1 MGIIILLIVFLLL
14 ILNISLIRDKLSKVF
29 LSIYICWWALLLI
42 ISTFN
47 PYGLYTVSDK
57 TYLLLILNITM
68 FTFGFILSGHKQ
80 KASNINNID
89 AIYRIF
95 HSFKSLLKKR
105 IFIIILLL
113 FTIILGYYYIR
124 YNSVIKN
131 YGLFDARTI
140 RYYVGYLFGS
150 TIEVLFYNYFIEGS
164 SYFIIF
170 AVAFSIVWGRINNI
184 IFYLLILNFFFYSA
198 VGAGRTAIIDIGL
211 NVVFLFI
218 IKKIIS
224 PKDPLSQ
231 NSFSRRFQ
239 HINKRRIYY
248 IVLALIAFYG
258 LAVYLTSFRT
268 GLPEISVENFIIGN
282 DVLARQIIVYCTG
295 PFRALEYAIT
305 NFQGTFGFQYGRLT
319 FAAFDEL
326 IGYFFRYLG
335 VDYQVMNHLMGS
347 FISGSIQI
355 GNNQSFNAL
364 YTCIFNFYFDF
375 GIIGVIILPF
385 LYGLLFRKIIVNI
398 EYKPTLTNLFILI
411 VVSITTIN
419 SVFTWKYGA
428 PALIL
433 ILCGASVVSHH
444 KLNKRKRLAE
454 SIVEI

>member
-1 MGIIILLIVFLLL
+1 MGIIILLIIFLLL
-14 ILNISLIRDKLSKVF
+14 IFNISLVRDKLSRVF

-47 PYGLYTVSDK
+47 PYGLYAVSDN
-57 TYLLLILNITM
+57 TYLVLVLNVSI
-68 FTFGFILSGHKQ
+68 FSFGFILSGPKQ
-80 KASNINNID
+80 RASKNNNID
-89 AIYRIF
+89 AIYRFI
-95 HSFKSLLKKR
+95 HSFESLLKNK
-105 IFIIILLL
+105 IFKIILLL
-113 FTIILGYYYIR
+113 FTIVLGYYFIR

-131 YGLFDARTI
+131 YGLVNVRTI

-184 IFYLLILNFFFYSA
+184 VFYLLILSFFFYSA
-198 VGAGRTAIIDIGL
+198 LGAGRTASIDVVL
-211 NVVFLFI
+211 NIVFLVI

-224 PKDPLSQ
+224 PKNPLSQ
-231 NSFSRRFQ
+231 NSFPLRFQ
-239 HINKRRIYY
+239 HINKRRRYY

-268 GLPEISVENFIIGN
+268 GLTEISVENFVIGN
-282 DVLARQIIVYCTG
+282 DVLTQQIIVYCTG
-295 PFRALEYAIT
+295 PFRALDYAIT
-305 NFQGTFGFQYGRLT
+305 NLQGTFGFHYGRLT

-335 VDYQVMNHLMGS
+335 VDYPVMNHLMGS

-355 GNNQSFNAL
+355 GYNQSFNAL
-364 YTCIFNFYFDF
+364 YTCIFSFYFDF
-375 GIIGVIILPF
+375 GIIGVILLPF
-385 LYGLLFRKIIVNI
+385 LYGFLFRRIIVNF
-398 EYKPTLTNLFILI
+398 EYEHTLTNLFILI
-411 VVSITTIN
+411 VVSVTTIN

-433 ILCGASVVSHH
+433 ILCGASVVSHP
-444 KLNKRKRLAE
+444 KLSKRKRLE
-454 SIVEI
+454 GSIVEI